1 MNALMDNFVGIL
13 TVLGIFVAVAF
24 PSLIGLAHERRV
36 DRQLREARS
45 RAEAH
50 HPGRGALP
58 PAGGERSTRTQGFVT
73 TTVTAHS

>member
-13 TVLGIFVAVAF
+13 TVLGIFVAVAL
-24 PSLIGLAHERRV
+24 PSLVGLAHERRV

-45 RAEAH
+45 RAKAH

-58 PAGGERSTRTQGFVT
+58 PVGGGRSSRTQAFVT